1 MNWNK
6 FELGEVL
13 IDILN
18 SKKDLIDFKKQ
29 KVPLKNLIKN
39 ISEEINFDFS
49 KAISEKPNI
58 QIIAELKRSS
68 ASAGN
73 LQSNLS
79 IEEMAKIYLNNDC
92 AAISVLTEKTKFSGD
107 IKDLRSIVNLSKKF
121 ETPILQ
127 KDFIFDEYQVY
138 EGKANGASAILL
150 ILSILEPSQFKKL
163 FKLIESL
170 NMTPLV
176 EIFSEHELDLA
187 LSQGAKVI
195 GINNRDL
202 KKLETSLKVFENLA
216 PLVPKDLTLI
226 AESGIKTVEDVK
238 LMADLGADAILI
250 GETLLKAGDKSDQ
263 IIKEMSSIRKNEN

>member
-13 IDILN
+13 INILY
-18 SKKDLIDFKKQ
+18 SKKDFIDFKKQ
-29 KVPLKNLIKN
+29 KVPLNNLTKN
-39 ISEEINFDFS
+39 ISEDINFDFS
-49 KAISEKPNI
+49 KAISEKSNI
-58 QIIAELKRSS
+58 QIIAELKRAS

-92 AAISVLTEKTKFSGD
+92 AAISVLTEKTKFLGD
-107 IKDLRSIVNLSKKF
+107 IKDLKSIFNLSKEF

-127 KDFIFDEYQVY
+127 KDFIFDEYQIY

-176 EIFSEHELDLA
+176 EIFSEDELDLA
-187 LSQGAKVI
+187 LNQGTKVI

-202 KKLETSLKVFENLA
+202 KKLETSFKVFENLA
-216 PLVPKDLTLI
+216 PLVPKDLILI

-250 GETLLKAGDKSDQ
+250 GEALLKAGEKSDQ
-263 IIKEMSSIRKNEN
+263 IIKEMSSIRKR

>member
-73 LQSNLS
+73 LQSNLWE
-79 IEEMAKIYLNNDC
+79 I
-92 AAISVLTEKTKFSGD
+92 IS
-107 IKDLRSIVNLSKKF
+107 
-121 ETPILQ
+121 
-127 KDFIFDEYQVY
+127 
-138 EGKANGASAILL
+138 
-150 ILSILEPSQFKKL
+150 
-163 FKLIESL
+163 
-170 NMTPLV
+170 
-176 EIFSEHELDLA
+176 
-187 LSQGAKVI
+187 
-195 GINNRDL
+195 
-202 KKLETSLKVFENLA
+202 
-216 PLVPKDLTLI
+216 
-226 AESGIKTVEDVK
+226 
-238 LMADLGADAILI
+238 
-250 GETLLKAGDKSDQ
+250 
-263 IIKEMSSIRKNEN
+263 

>member
-29 KVPLKNLIKN
+29 KLPLKNLIKN

-163 FKLIESL
+163 FK
-170 NMTPLV
+170 
-176 EIFSEHELDLA
+176 
-187 LSQGAKVI
+187 
-195 GINNRDL
+195 
-202 KKLETSLKVFENLA
+202 
-216 PLVPKDLTLI
+216 
-226 AESGIKTVEDVK
+226 
-238 LMADLGADAILI
+238 
-250 GETLLKAGDKSDQ
+250 
-263 IIKEMSSIRKNEN
+263 

>member
-29 KVPLKNLIKN
+29 KLPLKNLIKN

-150 ILSILEPSQFKKL
+150 ILSILEPSLFKKL

-176 EIFSEHELDLA
+176 EIFSEYELDLA

-202 KKLETSLKVFENLA
+202 KTFKVDTGNTLRIFSNIS
-216 PLVPKDLTLI
+216 PSDKKDFVLVS
-226 AESGIKTVEDVK
+226 ESGINGWVDVEPLVH
-238 LMADLGADAILI
+238 AGIDAILV
-250 GETLLKAGDKSDQ
+250 GESLMKSSCPEELV
-263 IIKEMSSIRKNEN
+263 KELRGS

>member
-29 KVPLKNLIKN
+29 KAPLKNLIKN

-176 EIFSEHELDLA
+176 EIFSEYELDLA

-226 AESGIKTVEDVK
+226 AESGIKTVKDVK

>member
-29 KVPLKNLIKN
+29 KLPLKNLIKN

-226 AESGIKTVEDVK
+226 AESGIKTVKDVK

>member
-29 KVPLKNLIKN
+29 KLPLKNLIKN

>member
-29 KVPLKNLIKN
+29 KLPLKNLIKN

-176 EIFSEHELDLA
+176 EIFSEYELDLA

-226 AESGIKTVEDVK
+226 AESGIKTVKDVK

>member
-13 IDILN
+13 INILN

-58 QIIAELKRSS
+58 QIIAELKRAS

-92 AAISVLTEKTKFSGD
+92 AAISVLTEKTKFLGD
-107 IKDLRSIVNLSKKF
+107 IKDLKSIFNLSKEF

-176 EIFSEHELDLA
+176 EIFSEYELDLA
-187 LSQGAKVI
+187 LNQGAKVI

-216 PLVPKDLTLI
+216 PLVPEDLILI

-250 GETLLKAGDKSDQ
+250 GETLLKAGEKSDQ
-263 IIKEMSSIRKNEN
+263 IIKEMSSIRKR